1 MSWRNLKDRMVRAT
15 QLDATLFEE
24 VENDR
29 GGTAQAL
36 VVVVIVSIA
45 IGFGS
50 VDIGMDFSVGALIGG
65 LVLGL
70 VGWVVWSGITYALAT
85 SIIRGRRN
93 EAGFFAV
100 VRSLAFAQ
108 SVGVFRFF
116 GFVALVG
123 DLVIVVVFLWQF
135 LAVVESTR
143 ELFDYA
149 SNRRLFGVVLIGAVP
164 NFYLTFT
171 LVNRLFGVAAE

>member
-1 MSWRNLKDRMVRAT
+1 MRWRNLKDRMVRAS

-29 GGTAQAL
+29 GATAQAL
-36 VVVVIVSIA
+36 AVVIIVAVA

-50 VDIGMDFSVGALIGG
+50 VDIGADFSVDALIGG
-65 LVLGL
+65 TLLGL
-70 VGWVVWSGITYALAT
+70 AGSVVWAGITYVLAT
-85 SIIRGRRN
+85 SIIRGSRN
-93 EAGFFAV
+93 EAGFLAV

-123 DLVIVVVFLWQF
+123 ELVIVVVFLWQF

-149 SNRRLFGVVLIGAVP
+149 SNKRLFGVVLIGAVP
-164 NFYLTFT
+164 SFYLTFT
-171 LVNRLFGVAAE
+171 LVNRLFGVVAE